1 MLIHAFIIE
10 AGSCLTVG
18 ITKKDSD
25 SGHLHNKCAYGYNKR
40 MPYAVF
46 FIALAILVFIG
57 GALFGWVGVLIGAVL
72 AFIVAL
78 GSAFLFH

>member
-1 MLIHAFIIE
+1 MIE
-10 AGSCLTVG
+10 ACFCLTVG
-18 ITKKDSD
+18 ITKKDYM
-25 SGHLHNKCAYGYNKR
+25 SGHLHNKYAYGYNKH

-46 FIALAILVFIG
+46 FIALAILAFIG
-57 GALFGWVGVLIGAVL
+57 GALFGWVGVLIGAIL

>member
-1 MLIHAFIIE
+1 MVEGISELK
-10 AGSCLTVG
+10 VG
-18 ITKKDSD
+18 ITKKDQAT
-25 SGHLHNKCAYGYNKR
+25 GHLHAYVAYGYNWS

-46 FIALAILVFIG
+46 FIALAIFAFIG
-57 GALFGWVGVLIGAVL
+57 GAIFGWIGVLIGAVL

>member
-1 MLIHAFIIE
+1 
-10 AGSCLTVG
+10 
-18 ITKKDSD
+18 
-25 SGHLHNKCAYGYNKR
+25 

-46 FIALAILVFIG
+46 FIALAILAFIG
-57 GALFGWVGVLIGAVL
+57 GALFGWIGVLIGVVL

>member
-1 MLIHAFIIE
+1 MIE
-10 AGSCLTVG
+10 VVFCLTVG
-18 ITKKDSD
+18 ITKKDLLT
-25 SGHLHNKCAYGYNKR
+25 GHLHAKVAYGYNWS

-46 FIALAILVFIG
+46 FIALAIFAFFG
-57 GALFGWVGVLIGAVL
+57 GVIFGWIGVLIGAVL